1 MPYAWRECVG
11 TGRLNLALR
20 ADYQESAALVQRE
33 IGFRYIRGHGL
44 LSDDMGVL
52 RESQGVT
59 RYTFTY
65 VDQVVDSWLRIGL
78 KPFLELGF
86 MPSALASGD
95 QTVFWWKGN
104 VTPPRSHDDWAALV
118 RAVLRHLIDR
128 YGLEEVRTWPI
139 EVWNEPNLTV
149 FWEGADQAAYFRLYE
164 ATARAVKD
172 VDASLQVGGPV
183 LSPGSDEWWAPFADF
198 VAARDVPID
207 FVSRHAYS
215 SGPAQQVP
223 FGVYQTFERPQAL
236 LDQFDAPR
244 RHLEGTALAGLPVH
258 ISEFNTSYRP
268 DNPVHDTA
276 WNAAYLAPVLAGGGD
291 LVDSFSYWTFCDV
304 FEEADI
310 PTSLFHGG
318 FGLLTHRQVRKP
330 TYHLYAFMAR
340 MGASVLARGEDH
352 LVCRD
357 DDGRVTVLAWQP
369 VGGSD
374 DGPYGSAP
382 ATHEVRAADA
392 GPVGRGR
399 RPPVGERDRGQRV
412 DRVARA
418 RPAAEP
424 VRARARPAARR
435 LRARRAALLAVR
447 RRRPRR
453 PRPGARAARGDPG
466 RAAAGD
472 ARRAPGAGRRDGSS
486 ARTWWDDGH
495 DDEARRRDRHRPAR
509 ALVGGRLLVPRRRG
523 DAGPDRRRPASCSW
537 RCSTATSATSRS
549 SRWRACRSAR
559 RSRPPC
565 SRGGRSRGTGTCPRR
580 GTSGAATGSTS
591 STCCAGG
598 CRPSAVLAVVAV
610 NLTHLG
616 AAGLPPVLGVALG
629 GGRAARPALVRP
641 RPGAQRAV
649 LVPHPR
655 RRPARRVLPGGQA
668 PGHAR
673 VRVRC
678 WS

>member
-1 MPYAWRECVG
+1 
-11 TGRLNLALR
+11 
-20 ADYQESAALVQRE
+20 
-33 IGFRYIRGHGL
+33 
-44 LSDDMGVL
+44 
-52 RESQGVT
+52 
-59 RYTFTY
+59 
-65 VDQVVDSWLRIGL
+65 
-78 KPFLELGF
+78 

-128 YGLEEVRTWPI
+128 YGLDEVRTWPI

-149 FWEGADQAAYFRLYE
+149 FWEGADQAAYHRLYE
-164 ATARAVKD
+164 VTARAVKD

-215 SGPAQQVP
+215 SGPVQQVP

-340 MGASVLARGEDH
+340 MGRSVLARGDDH

-374 DGPYGSAP
+374 DGRYGSAP
-382 ATHEVRAADA
+382 ATHEVRLRL
-392 GPVGRGR
+392 PVTSDVAVVRRSVNETEGNAWTAWRELGR
-399 RPPVGERDRGQRV
+399 PE
-412 DRVARA
+412 
-418 RPAAEP
+418 EP
-424 VRARARPAARR
+424 VRANPRPAARR
-435 LRARRAALLAVR
+435 LGPVVRHYALSAARRSR
-447 RRRPRR
+447 G
-453 PRPGARAARGDPG
+453 PRPGARAARGHPG
-466 RAAAGD
+466 RARAGR
-472 ARRAPGAGRRDGSS
+472 ARRAPRPGRPAA
-486 ARTWWDDGH
+486 ARPGRGGMTAMATKP
-495 DDEARRRDRHRPAR
+495 DDEIGTGPLPRWSAVVYWFLVVEGMLLLTSAPGLVLLGLLDRDVSNVPLVALACVPFGPSVAAALFAWRVFARDRDLSPAR
-509 ALVGGRLLVPRRRG
+509 HFWRGYRLDVLDVL
-523 DAGPDRRRPASCSW
+523 
-537 RCSTATSATSRS
+537 
-549 SRWRACRSAR
+549 RWWI
-559 RSRPPC
+559 P
-565 SRGGRSRGTGTCPRR
+565 TL
-580 GTSGAATGSTS
+580 
-591 STCCAGG
+591 
-598 CRPSAVLAVVAV
+598 AVLAVVAV

-616 AAGLPPVLGVALG
+616 ATGLPPALG
-629 GGRAARPALVRP
+629 IAL
-641 RPGAQRAV
+641 GAVAV
-649 LVPHPR
+649 LV
-655 RRPARRVLPGGQA
+655 VLWA
-668 PGHAR
+668 GHALVLSALFSFR
-673 VRVRC
+673 TRDVARLGAYFVAGKPLVTLGFVSVLVLTGALAYASDWLLVLLAAPLTYLYARTAAPVVVAAEAQFTA
-678 WS
+678 